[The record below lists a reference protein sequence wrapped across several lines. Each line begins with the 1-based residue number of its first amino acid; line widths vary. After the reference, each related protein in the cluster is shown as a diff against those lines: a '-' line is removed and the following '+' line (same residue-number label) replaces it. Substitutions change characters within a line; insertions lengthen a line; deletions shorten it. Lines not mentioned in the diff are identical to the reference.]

1 MEDLDLAELA
11 AVARR
16 RDLRF
21 VALFG
26 SHARG
31 TARAGS
37 DLDLALM
44 PAHLNRQA
52 GGSVTLA
59 ADLIHALRR
68 SDLDFVYL
76 PEASWLVSSEV
87 ARDGRPLYEAW
98 PGAFRDFQEVAHWR
112 RVDGRRRRDLDRGLL
127 QRYLAGDWTMNDD
140 LVRQRLESM
149 ARYLRELEAVL
160 ESPKEV
166 FVSEPRDHHATERL
180 AELLV
185 EGASRINTEV
195 SASVAGLPASDY
207 DTSFF
212 SLSSAGWLEPET
224 ARALAPLAGL
234 RNILVHQY
242 EEIHLPDLYDSLK
255 ASLPDWRAYLASV
268 ARHLEQRT

>member
-1 MEDLDLAELA
+1 MQDLDAAELA

-16 RDLRF
+16 CDLRF

-44 PAHLNRQA
+44 PTRL
-52 GGSVTLA
+52 GSQPPRSVKLA
-59 ADLIHALRR
+59 EQLIHALRR

-76 PEASWLVSSEV
+76 PEASWLVNSEV

-98 PGAFRDFQEVAHWR
+98 PGAFRAFQEVAHWR

-127 QRYLAGDWTMNDD
+127 QRYLEGDWTMNED

-160 ESPKEV
+160 ESPKQT
-166 FVSEPRDHHATERL
+166 FVSEPRDHHAAERL

-185 EGASRINTEV
+185 EGASRINSEV
-195 SASVAGLPASDY
+195 SASVAGIPASDY
-207 DTSFF
+207 YTSFF

-224 ARALAPLAGL
+224 AGALAPLAGL

-242 EEIHLPDLYDSLK
+242 EEVRLPDLYDTLK

-268 ARHLEQRT
+268 AGHLERQT